1 MKKSLL
7 IISFLTLLMS
17 EGLFAQVSINTDG
30 SDPDASA
37 MLDVKSTDKGLLI
50 PRMTQTQRTA
60 IGSPATGLLVYQTD
74 SDYGFYY
81 NAGSPSSPAWV
92 KLSNAVLTEI
102 HDADGNTKVQTEA
115 TANEDQLRF
124 STGGTEYMVLTST
137 GMLDISAWLK
147 ITSGNPG
154 NNKVLTSDAYGN
166 ATWETPAGDN
176 LGDHTATQNLIMG
189 TNWVSGDG
197 DNEGIII
204 SGNGNVGINSSG
216 SSADASAMLDV
227 ASTDKGMLL
236 PRMTQ
241 SQIESITSPANGLT
255 VYNTDDCKFYVYRDC
270 SSNWTEVALGTG
282 TFTPFS
288 CGDALVDSRDGQS
301 YTTVQI
307 GSQCWMVENLNIGTM
322 VNGISNQTDN
332 GTIEKYCYNDNTSN
346 CDTYGGLYQWDEA
359 MQYVT
364 TAGTQGICPTGWH
377 LPTDDEYKTLEMELG
392 MSSSEANY
400 TGYRGTDE
408 GSKLAGNEPLW
419 TDGNLDQNANFG
431 TSGFT
436 ALPAGYRTTSGS
448 FYSLTFG
455 TYFWSSSECGSGAW
469 HRYLYYSFTEV
480 GRDGYGKANGF
491 SVRCLRD

>member
-1 MKKSLL
+1 
-7 IISFLTLLMS
+7 
-17 EGLFAQVSINTDG
+17 
-30 SDPDASA
+30 
-37 MLDVKSTDKGLLI
+37 
-50 PRMTQTQRTA
+50 
-60 IGSPATGLLVYQTD
+60 
-74 SDYGFYY
+74 
-81 NAGSPSSPAWV
+81 
-92 KLSNAVLTEI
+92 
-102 HDADGNTKVQTEA
+102 
-115 TANEDQLRF
+115 
-124 STGGTEYMVLTST
+124 
-137 GMLDISAWLK
+137 
-147 ITSGNPG
+147 
-154 NNKVLTSDAYGN
+154 
-166 ATWETPAGDN
+166 
-176 LGDHTATQNLIMG
+176 MG